1 MPADW
6 LALSMFTLHP
16 TLERDSLPIVEDDDL
31 VLRLINDARYPWVII
46 VPKIVDVRELHEL
59 SEPMFDKTMA
69 LARHVGGVMTT
80 AFAADKI
87 NTAAIG
93 NMVPQLHIHV
103 VARMESDAA
112 WPAPIW
118 GVGEMQ
124 PLEQNEITRRISCIR
139 DGLGLS

>member
-1 MPADW
+1 
-6 LALSMFTLHP
+6 MFTLHP

-31 VLRLINDARYPWVII
+31 VLRLINDARYPWIVI
-46 VPKIVDVRELHEL
+46 VPKVPDIRELNEL

-69 LARHVGGVMTT
+69 LVRHVGGVMTT

-93 NMVPQLHIHV
+93 NIVPQLHIHI
-103 VARMESDAA
+103 VARRDDDTA
-112 WPAPIW
+112 WPAPVW

-124 PLEQNEITRRISCIR
+124 PLEQSEVTRWVFRIQ

>member
-1 MPADW
+1 
-6 LALSMFTLHP
+6 MFTLHP

-46 VPKIVDVRELHEL
+46 VPKVADIRELHEL
-59 SEPMFDKTMA
+59 SKPMFDKTMV
-69 LARHVGGVMTT
+69 LVRHVGGVMTT
-80 AFAADKI
+80 AFIANKI

-103 VARMESDAA
+103 VARHEDDAA

-118 GVGEMQ
+118 GVGELQ
-124 PLEQNEITRRISCIR
+124 PLEQNEITRRVLLIR
-139 DGLGLS
+139 EGLSLS

>member
-1 MPADW
+1 
-6 LALSMFTLHP
+6 MFTLHP
-16 TLERDSLPIVEDDDL
+16 TLEHDSLPVVENDDL

-46 VPKIVDVRELHEL
+46 VPKVPDIRELHEL

-69 LARHVGGVMTT
+69 LARHAGGVMTT
-80 AFAADKI
+80 AFVADKI

-103 VARMESDAA
+103 VARRRNDAA

-124 PLEQNEITRRISCIR
+124 PLDQNEIIRRVSLIQ